1 MRKSLLRKRSQFSEI
16 GDEPIY
22 KPLRIRKVAIMV
34 KRILTI
40 ALGVVLGSCVAMSV
54 AKLAF
59 LWGLFAEK
67 DLDRSTEYVREVL
80 QLVKENYVEENDA
93 KYSALTR
100 AAIHGIADS
109 LDPHTEFMEA
119 KDYQQLQEDMSSQ
132 FGGVGIQIELR
143 KSRVVIVAPIAGGP
157 SERAGIQRGDE
168 IVKIDGEQLE
178 KATMDSVIDRLRGKP
193 KTKVKLGLYRP
204 STKKDF
210 EIIIVRELIKT
221 ESVRDVQVLSDGIG
235 YLQITQF
242 TERTGDEFIKAINK
256 LADLKANALI
266 LDLRNNPGGL
276 LDAAVEVAEPFFKKG
291 DIIVYTQGRK
301 PGDREDYKA
310 EADDPPLDI
319 PVAVLI
325 NAGSASAA
333 EIVAGALKDTG
344 KAVIVGER
352 SFGKGSVQS
361 IFKLKNGEGM
371 RLTTARYYTP
381 SGVTIHEKGVTP
393 HVEVVMTPED
403 DQNIR
408 LQRARRDM
416 TNPDEFKER
425 FGFAPIED
433 RQLQAAMDVLRGIMI
448 FDATK
453 PEPSPTVAPAKK

>member
-1 MRKSLLRKRSQFSEI
+1 
-16 GDEPIY
+16 
-22 KPLRIRKVAIMV
+22 MV

-59 LWGLFAEK
+59 LWGLFADK

-93 KYSALTR
+93 RYTVLTH

-119 KDYQQLQEDMSSQ
+119 KDYQQLQEDISSQ
-132 FGGVGIQIELR
+132 FGGVGIQIEMR
-143 KSRVVIVAPIAGGP
+143 KGRVVIVAPIAGGP

-168 IVKIDGEQLE
+168 ITKIDGEQLE
-178 KATMDSVIDRLRGKP
+178 KATMDSVIGRLRGKP
-193 KTKVKLGLYRP
+193 KTRVKLNLYRP

-210 EIIIVRELIKT
+210 EVTIVREMIKT
-221 ESVRDVQVLSDGIG
+221 ESVRDVAVLADGIG

-256 LADLKANALI
+256 LSDLKANALVI
-266 LDLRNNPGGL
+266 DLRNNPGGL
-276 LDAAVEVAEPFFKKG
+276 LDAAVAVAEPFFKKG
-291 DIIVYTQGRK
+291 DVIVYTQGRK

-310 EADDPPLDI
+310 EADDPPLEV

-403 DQNIR
+403 DQNVR

-433 RQLQAAMDVLRGIMI
+433 RQLQAAMDALRGILVL
-448 FDATK
+448 DTRK
-453 PEPSPTVAPAKK
+453 PEPKTVAPIKK